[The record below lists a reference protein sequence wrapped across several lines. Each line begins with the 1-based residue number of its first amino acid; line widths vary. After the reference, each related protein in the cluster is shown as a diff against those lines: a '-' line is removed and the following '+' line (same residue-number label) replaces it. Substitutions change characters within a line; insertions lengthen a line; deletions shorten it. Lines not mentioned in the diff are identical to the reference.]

1 MMKQLTVFED
11 VIKIERN
18 SNVKILIES
27 FLKVVSTR

>member
-27 FLKVVSTR
+27 LLKVVSTR